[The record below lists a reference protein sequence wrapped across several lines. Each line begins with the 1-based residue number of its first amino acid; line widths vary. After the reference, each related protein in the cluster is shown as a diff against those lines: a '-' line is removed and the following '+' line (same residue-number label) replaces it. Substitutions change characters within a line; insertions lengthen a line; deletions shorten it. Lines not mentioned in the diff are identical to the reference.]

1 MNNLVEINRYL
12 EHYPSLLIVLTTM
25 VILLTGLT
33 GQILSRK
40 TSIPAIIYFMIFGT
54 ILGKYGLHV
63 INPDVYGK
71 TGLRAIIAISVAII
85 VFEGGLLINL
95 KHLKHNLVSII
106 GLITANVFV
115 TVFCMTFITWALLD
129 LDFRIALLYSSLVS
143 VTGPTVIAPIL
154 RRIHLKQ
161 KLKTILETEAVLVDA
176 IGVLTVVGVFNYITA
191 DYNVDFI
198 EIFNDIFASLFIGII
213 SGFLSA
219 YTAKL
224 IVRKFSPLN
233 GEIIRLLVLSLAVTA
248 YTLGELLSHESGI
261 TAVAVAGMIIGNS
274 DFPYKRSIIE
284 FKGDLTMLSI
294 TLVFLLLA
302 ADIDLGLLVNLG
314 IKGIICV
321 LILMLLVRPL
331 GVFISTFFE
340 KINWKER
347 LFIASLGP
355 RGIVAASAATFFSV
369 ELEAFG
375 IEGSEFIRSMVFLTI
390 LITVIIEGG
399 GAGYMAKILD
409 LAPMS
414 ILIIGGGFI
423 GKELAYKMQESGNS
437 IIIIEN
443 NERKVDSLLKEGL
456 YVINADASNENIYKS
471 EVNTK
476 NIKGI
481 ITTSEDDWLNLRVC
495 QIFKKLKPEI
505 EAVSII
511 NDLKSR
517 DVFESFGIK
526 TINPSEAIV
535 SVLSNSLTEN
545 KL

>member
-1 MNNLVEINRYL
+1 MNNLTEINKYL

-25 VILLTGLT
+25 TILLAGIT
-33 GQILSRK
+33 GQILSKK
-40 TSIPAIIYFMIFGT
+40 TSVPAIIYFMIFGT
-54 ILGKYGLHV
+54 IFGKYGIQL

-71 TGLRAIIAISVAII
+71 TGLRAIITISVAII
-85 VFEGGLLINL
+85 VFEGGLLINFR
-95 KHLKHNLVSII
+95 HLKNNLISVI

-115 TVFCMTFITWALLD
+115 TVFCMTFITKALLGV
-129 LDFRIALLYSSLVS
+129 DFRIALLYSSLVS

-176 IGVLTVVGVFNYITA
+176 IGVLTVVGVFNYITVGH
-191 DYNVDFI
+191 NTGFT
-198 EIFNDIFASLFIGII
+198 EIINTIISSLFIGII
-213 SGFLSA
+213 SGFICA
-219 YTAKL
+219 YGAKL
-224 IVRKFSPLN
+224 IVQKLSPLN
-233 GEIIRLLVLSLAVTA
+233 GEIIRLLVLALAVSA

-261 TAVAVAGMIIGNS
+261 TSVAVAGMIIGNS
-274 DFPYKRSIIE
+274 DFPYKRSIKE

-302 ADIDLGLLVNLG
+302 SDLNLGLLFNLG
-314 IKGIICV
+314 INGIICV
-321 LILMLLVRPL
+321 LILMLFVRPL

-340 KINWKER
+340 KITWKER

-390 LITVIIEGG
+390 LITVIVEGG
-399 GAGYMAKILD
+399 GARFMAKILD

-423 GKELAYKMQESGNS
+423 GKELAFKMQEIGNS
-437 IIIIEN
+437 VIIIES
-443 NERKVDSLLKEGL
+443 NEKKVDYLLKEGL
-456 YVINADASNENIYKS
+456 YVINADASNENIYNS
-471 EVNTK
+471 EINVK
-476 NIKGI
+476 NIKGV

-495 QIFKKLKPEI
+495 QIFKKLKPDC

-511 NDLKSR
+511 HDLKSR
-517 DVFESFGIK
+517 DIFESIGIK

-535 SVLSNSLTEN
+535 SVLSNTIIG
-545 KL
+545 K